1 MVNAGTVPH
10 VIRTHRARP
19 LSEANEEG
27 IPRGEIDF
35 AAGLVRVEGRWL
47 AVEDK
52 IPAQAIA
59 SDARILAD
67 YLDSF
72 HEHQRRGDQHKCD
85 RKASA
90 ILAELDRLP
99 VTSL

>member
-1 MVNAGTVPH
+1 MVNAGTVLH
-10 VIRTHRARP
+10 VIRSHRARL

-35 AAGLVRVEGRWL
+35 AAGRVRVDGARWL

-59 SDARILAD
+59 GDARILAD
-67 YLDSF
+67 
-72 HEHQRRGDQHKCD
+72 
-85 RKASA
+85 
-90 ILAELDRLP
+90 
-99 VTSL
+99 